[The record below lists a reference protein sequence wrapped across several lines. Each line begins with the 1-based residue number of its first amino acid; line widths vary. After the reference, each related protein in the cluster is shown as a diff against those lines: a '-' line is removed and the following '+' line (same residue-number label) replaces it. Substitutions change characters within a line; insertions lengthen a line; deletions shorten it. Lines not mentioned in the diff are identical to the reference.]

1 MDVNEVDLIEVDVTK
16 VDSTETE
23 PRNDS
28 DNYLQLFLNDVP
40 MMDVRAPIEFAKG
53 AFPRSVN
60 IPLLDDQQRE
70 QIGIQYKNAGEE
82 EAIELGL
89 ELATPEIRAQ
99 RLEQWLDFCHSKP
112 QGYLY
117 CFRGGLRSRT
127 TQSWLQERG
136 VHFPLVTG
144 GYKAMRRFLID
155 QLETSV
161 EQIPFVIVSGL
172 TGSGKT
178 RVLQK
183 IRHYV
188 DLEGLANHRGS
199 AFGRAANDTQP
210 SVIDLENQ
218 VSIEMLKHRH
228 RFLGKPVFL
237 EDEGRC
243 IGRVN
248 MPEILYKKM
257 QKAPRAILEV
267 DVELRLKLI
276 TDDYIESAWPQYQ
289 ALYGDSA
296 EIEFSR
302 YILDNLARIQKRLG
316 GDKYKQVKQCFEAAL
331 IQFYKDHDSSRF
343 NDGIHTLLVDY
354 YDPMYRYQLANK
366 DVDIIFQG
374 PENEYLDWV
383 EDYIASV

>member
-1 MDVNEVDLIEVDVTK
+1 MVASKIKDRT
-16 VDSTETE
+16 
-23 PRNDS
+23 DS
-28 DNYLQLFLNDVP
+28 DNYLQLFLDDVP

-53 AFPRSVN
+53 AFPYSAN

-89 ELATPEIRAQ
+89 KLATPDIRAE
-99 RLEQWLDFCHSKP
+99 RLEQWLDFCRGHA

-127 TQSWLQERG
+127 TQSWIREQG
-136 VHFPLVTG
+136 VEFPLVKG

-155 QLETSV
+155 ELATSV
-161 EQIPFVIVSGL
+161 DQLPFVIVSGL

-178 RVLQK
+178 RVLQQ
-183 IRHYV
+183 IQHHV
-188 DLEGLANHRGS
+188 DLEGIANHRGS
-199 AFGRAANDTQP
+199 AFGRAASDIQP

-218 VSIEMLKHRH
+218 ISIELLKHRH
-228 RFLGKPVFL
+228 HFPGKPVFL

-267 DVELRLKLI
+267 DVESRIQLI
-276 TDDYIESAWPQYQ
+276 SEDYIENAWPQYQ
-289 ALYGDSA
+289 ALYGDLA
-296 EIEFSR
+296 EVEFSR
-302 YILDNLARIQKRLG
+302 YILENLARIQKRLG
-316 GDKYKQVKQCFEAAL
+316 GDKYKQVRLCFEAAL
-331 IQFYKDHDSSRF
+331 IQFYVDQDSSEF
-343 NDGIHTLLVDY
+343 YDGIHTLLVDY
-354 YDPMYRYQLANK
+354 YDPMYRYQLSNK

-374 PENEYLDWV
+374 PEDSYLEWA
-383 EDYIASV
+383 EDTIQNV